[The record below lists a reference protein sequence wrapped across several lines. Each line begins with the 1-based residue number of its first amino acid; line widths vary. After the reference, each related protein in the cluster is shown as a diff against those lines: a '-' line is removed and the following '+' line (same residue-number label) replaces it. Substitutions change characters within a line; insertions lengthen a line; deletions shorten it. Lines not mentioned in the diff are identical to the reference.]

1 MSRENVSPIQKV
13 ITRNK
18 LSTRTLALA
27 AIFAAMNII
36 LTRAGVIMLF
46 GGIVRLSFGKI
57 PLILSGLLL
66 GPFAGGL
73 AGLVGDIIGVII
85 NSHGAPMIH
94 PGFTLSSVLTGAIPG
109 TIVILSGKKRSS
121 LFNVVTSNIVV
132 LILVN
137 FILDAIWLSQ
147 MYGNPYLAVFYTRLV
162 PHIIIGIVN
171 VLLTY
176 PLLKSLVKAGLAS
189 DTIESSKTSI

>member
-1 MSRENVSPIQKV
+1 MNHESVSPVQKS
-13 ITRNK
+13 IARNK
-18 LSTRTLALA
+18 LSTRSMALA
-27 AIFAAMNII
+27 AIFAAMNIV

-46 GGIVRLSFGKI
+46 GGVVRLSLGKL

-73 AGLVGDIIGVII
+73 AGLVGDVLGVII

-94 PGFTLSSVLTGAIPG
+94 PGFTLSSVLTGALPG
-109 TIVILSGKKRSS
+109 IIVTLSGKKRSS
-121 LFNVVTSNIVV
+121 LFNVLTSNIVV

-147 MYGNPYLAVFYTRLV
+147 MYGNPYLVVFHTRLV
-162 PHIIIGIVN
+162 PHIVIGIAN
-171 VLLTY
+171 ILLTY
-176 PLLKSLVKAGLAS
+176 PLLKSFIKAGLAS
-189 DTIESSKTSI
+189 DIVENHKTST

>member
-1 MSRENVSPIQKV
+1 MSHESISSSRRA
-13 ITRNK
+13 ITKNK

-46 GGIVRLSFGKI
+46 GGIVRLSLGKV

-73 AGLVGDIIGVII
+73 AGLVGDILGVII

-94 PGFTLSSVLTGAIPG
+94 PGFTLSSVLTGALPG
-109 TIVILSGKKRSS
+109 IIVALSRKKRSS
-121 LFNVVTSNIVV
+121 LFNVVVSNIVV

-137 FILDAIWLSQ
+137 FILDALWLAQ
-147 MYGNPYLAVFYTRLV
+147 MYGNPYLVVFQTRFV

-171 VLLTY
+171 ILLTY

-189 DTIESSKTSI
+189 DTVGIVR

>member
-1 MSRENVSPIQKV
+1 MSRENVSPMQKI
-13 ITRNK
+13 ITRNR

-121 LFNVVTSNIVV
+121 LFNVITSNIVV

-189 DTIESSKTSI
+189 DTVKSCKTSI

>member
-1 MSRENVSPIQKV
+1 MSNENVYSIQKA
-13 ITRNK
+13 ITGNK

-46 GGIVRLSFGKI
+46 GGLVRLSFGKA

-73 AGLVGDIIGVII
+73 AGLVGDVLGVII

-94 PGFTLSSVLTGAIPG
+94 PGFTLSSVLTGALPG
-109 TIVILSGKKRSS
+109 IIVILSGKKRSS
-121 LFNVVTSNIVV
+121 LFNVIVSNIVV
-132 LILVN
+132 LISVN
-137 FILDAIWLSQ
+137 FVLDAIWLSQ

-171 VLLTY
+171 ILITY

-189 DTIESSKTSI
+189 DTVKNYKTSI

>member
-1 MSRENVSPIQKV
+1 MSRENVSPMQKV

-46 GGIVRLSFGKI
+46 GGIVRLSLGKI

-73 AGLVGDIIGVII
+73 AGLVGDILGVII

-171 VLLTY
+171 ILLTY

-189 DTIESSKTSI
+189 DTVKSCKTSI